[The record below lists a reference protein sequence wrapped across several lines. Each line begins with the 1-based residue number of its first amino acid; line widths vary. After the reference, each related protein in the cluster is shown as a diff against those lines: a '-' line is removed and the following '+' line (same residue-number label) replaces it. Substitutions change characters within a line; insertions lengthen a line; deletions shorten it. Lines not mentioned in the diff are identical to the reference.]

1 MTKSQSKGM
10 CRSCGYVGTKAS
22 MTKHQAS
29 CPVRTAGTGKA
40 REVFRLRVSGGGPY
54 WLDIEA
60 AASATLDDIDAFL
73 RDIWLECCGHLS
85 KFTIGPEP
93 AWMNDTW
100 NPLAAPKKKGKQT
113 KPDTLADLLEVGQ
126 KFGYTYDMGSST
138 YLELTVQ
145 AKESAFA
152 FDEPVKLLARNL
164 PPQYTCCKCDAP
176 AKWIHSWEYDEE
188 TGIPLMYCGK
198 HGKSTRDEQLPLV
211 NSPRTGV
218 CGYEGGSSDNWPP
231 AEKKTA

>member
-1 MTKSQSKGM
+1 
-10 CRSCGYVGTKAS
+10 

-29 CPVRTAGTGKA
+29 CPVRRILVEKP

-85 KFTIGPEP
+85 LFTIGPEP
-93 AWMNDTW
+93 AWRDDGW
-100 NPLAAPKKKGKQT
+100 NPLAAPKKKDQQPPLSK
-113 KPDTLADLLEVGQ
+113 LLEVGQ

-145 AKESAFA
+145 AKETSYAY
-152 FDEPVKLLARNL
+152 DEPVILLARNL
-164 PPQYTCCKCDAP
+164 PPLYLCCKCDAP

-188 TGIPLMYCGK
+188 TGIPLMYCGR

-211 NSPRTGV
+211 NSPRTGI
-218 CGYEGGSSDNWPP
+218 CAYEGGSSDHWPP
-231 AEKKTA
+231 AEKPTKNP